1 VLLRLEA
8 EGIIKSGLLTTRP
21 ISQKEAVRLVA
32 EAEKHPRSESPFIKQ
47 LVDFLK
53 KRFKPHLKDTDHIK
67 PVDIIYG
74 EYVFSDSDLAG
85 KLTYNND
92 GFNYEKHSNLRLGI
106 SSTAVLGLF
115 SFEVNPEL
123 RYSDSDTDLVIKRA
137 YGIFGSSELALELGQ
152 ESQWWGPGVHGALL
166 ISNNPQPLTTVKL
179 TNPRPIMLPS
189 VFKNLGLLKFTFFV
203 SRLEDDREISNP
215 FIWGLRIN
223 LKPNP
228 YLELGLNRTA
238 LLGGEGRSEDLR
250 TWFESFT
257 GKGENETGSGAGDQ
271 KAGLDLKL
279 TFPFQWQPIQLY
291 AEAAGEDE
299 AGGLPTKWAYITG
312 LYLPRVLSVD
322 RLSLRFEYA
331 DNHISGNPDVWYNH
345 GVYKTGYRYKGE
357 IIGHHMGTDSR
368 DMFFEAEYFLPG
380 ENNGRIGVSYDREK
394 HNLSGEVKET
404 VDELA
409 VKMQLTFKEAITLK
423 TTYRYGKIENLDN
436 NREKDENINV
446 FMTELRYRF

>member
-1 VLLRLEA
+1 
-8 EGIIKSGLLTTRP
+8 
-21 ISQKEAVRLVA
+21 
-32 EAEKHPRSESPFIKQ
+32 
-47 LVDFLK
+47 
-53 KRFKPHLKDTDHIK
+53 
-67 PVDIIYG
+67 
-74 EYVFSDSDLAG
+74 
-85 KLTYNND
+85 
-92 GFNYEKHSNLRLGI
+92 
-106 SSTAVLGLF
+106 
-115 SFEVNPEL
+115 
-123 RYSDSDTDLVIKRA
+123 
-137 YGIFGSSELALELGQ
+137 
-152 ESQWWGPGVHGALL
+152 
-166 ISNNPQPLTTVKL
+166 
-179 TNPRPIMLPS
+179 MLPS